1 MSAVLGDSMTNMQ
14 EPETRRVVCPPGGGR
29 RRAGRGGR
37 GGRGGGGRGARQGD
51 GSTADESV
59 TVTLSDGTVLGQDA
73 GDNKGNS
80 AKKVEV
86 CRNYLSGRCTN
97 SNCPRLHEPVGIP
110 QTAKG
115 SKGTT
120 NAKDDKGST
129 KSKETEDDNKGK
141 QGKGKPGK
149 TGPTEGANNAT
160 QQQKATAVRP
170 RLIKGGNTKSFK
182 PSYSP
187 PDMRVVIGSRG
198 EKFGRTYG
206 THDVVMVPELFC
218 DMNDSSV
225 YDNLLKEIKAAGK
238 DSLWASWHGDS
249 HLIADDKR
257 MGGKWKDMSPTFLA
271 GARLWNSLSS
281 LRACSVRKN
290 AAAACYTG

>member
-1 MSAVLGDSMTNMQ
+1 MLGDSMTNRQ
-14 EPETRRVVCPPGGGR
+14 EPETRRIVCPPGGGR
-29 RRAGRGGR
+29 RRAGRGGGR
-37 GGRGGGGRGARQGD
+37 GGRGGGGRGGRRGG
-51 GSTADESV
+51 GSTADQLV
-59 TVTLSDGTVLGQDA
+59 TVTLRDGSVLAQEA
-73 GDNKGNS
+73 GDIEGNS
-80 AKKVEV
+80 KQQLEV

-97 SNCPRLHEPVGIP
+97 SNCPRLHDPAGIP
-110 QTAKG
+110 QTAKSG
-115 SKGTT
+115 KGNT
-120 NAKDDKGST
+120 NPKDDKGKQGTGKSG
-129 KSKETEDDNKGK
+129 KNGSKEGSK
-141 QGKGKPGK
+141 
-149 TGPTEGANNAT
+149 NAT
-160 QQQKATAVRP
+160 QPEKATALRP

-218 DMNDSSV
+218 DMDDSSV

-271 GARLWNSLSS
+271 GARL
-281 LRACSVRKN
+281 
-290 AAAACYTG
+290 